1 MRGCD
6 GCNPELMK
14 ACENGYGEGGTL
26 GRIRSGT
33 KLIKKDELIAVS
45 FGKYL
50 NDVLHM

>member
-33 KLIKKDELIAVS
+33 KLIKKDE
-45 FGKYL
+45 
-50 NDVLHM
+50 